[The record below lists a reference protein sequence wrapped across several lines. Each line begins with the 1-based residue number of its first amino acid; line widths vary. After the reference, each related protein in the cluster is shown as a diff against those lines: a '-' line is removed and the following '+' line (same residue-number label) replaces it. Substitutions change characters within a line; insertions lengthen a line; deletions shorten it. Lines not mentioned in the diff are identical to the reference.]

1 MGHRS
6 YVAVELAEGADPD
19 PVVDA
24 LAGDDTR
31 LSGADR
37 YDDVLTFSGMEGPVS
52 TLDRLLTTVDDA
64 LERAVLVINHD
75 GGRGEMIGRYYE
87 NGADGFGAVEE
98 LRTDFR
104 WEPGAYFDYFAA
116 KYGIHAAV

>member
-1 MGHRS
+1 MSHRS
-6 YVAVELAEGADPD
+6 YIAAELAETVDPD
-19 PVVDA
+19 PVADV
-24 LAGDDTR
+24 LSGEDTR
-31 LSGADR
+31 LSGGDR

-52 TLDRLLTTVDDA
+52 ALDRLLNSISDD
-64 LERAVLVINHD
+64 LERAALVINHD

-87 NGADGFGAVEE
+87 NGANGFREVEE

-104 WEPGAYFDYFAA
+104 WEPGVYFDYFAA

>member
-64 LERAVLVINHD
+64 LERAVLVINTMA
-75 GGRGEMIGRYYE
+75 GGVR
-87 NGADGFGAVEE
+87 
-98 LRTDFR
+98 
-104 WEPGAYFDYFAA
+104 
-116 KYGIHAAV
+116 

>member
-1 MGHRS
+1 MSHRS

-19 PVVDA
+19 PVMDA

-64 LERAVLVINHD
+64 LERAVLVSNHD

-87 NGADGFGAVEE
+87 NGPDGFGAVEE